1 MTDSSQPAADLPLLI
16 RRAREG
22 DPAAFERLVAMYR
35 DRMYRWALVQMGEA
49 DDAEDVTQEALVR
62 LHRGLRRYDGRARF
76 ETWLYAV
83 VRSAA
88 ADMRRKAARTL
99 RLRQRYSSLG
109 APAAAADPVP
119 VLERLERRRLSG
131 RVAVFLRSL
140 PVRQREALDL
150 VDLQGVAPTEAAA
163 RLGIADATLRTHLF
177 RARRALRGRLL
188 GEAEDADAED
198 G

>member
-1 MTDSSQPAADLPLLI
+1 MTQSRQPAADLPFLI

-22 DPAAFERLVAMYR
+22 DPAAFDRIVALYR

-49 DDAEDVTQEALVR
+49 DDAEDATQEALVR
-62 LHRGLRRYDGRARF
+62 LHRSLRRYDGRARF
-76 ETWLYAV
+76 ESWLYAV
-83 VRSAA
+83 VRSAV
-88 ADMRRKAARTL
+88 ADMRRKTARTL

-109 APAAAADPVP
+109 SPAAAADPAP
-119 VLERLERRRLSG
+119 VLERLERRRLAG
-131 RVAVFLRSL
+131 RVAVFLRTL

-150 VDLQGVAPTEAAA
+150 VDLQGVAPSEAAA

-188 GEAEDADAED
+188 NEEQAGSED